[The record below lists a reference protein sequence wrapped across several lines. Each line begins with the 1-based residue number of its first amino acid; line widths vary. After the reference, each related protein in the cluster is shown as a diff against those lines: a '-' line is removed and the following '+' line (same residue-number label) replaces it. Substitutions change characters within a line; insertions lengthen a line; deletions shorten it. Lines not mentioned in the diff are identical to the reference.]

1 MFHDGGLFLLARKG
15 TKKKDSKTTLD
26 FDSLKFIDTPDGDKV
41 FALLIWADTA
51 QQFIDESGWH
61 NEVEPCSAQSQAPLT
76 HSCMCH
82 QLSRKLSLTYHQWTQ
97 SPQAI

>member
-1 MFHDGGLFLLARKG
+1 MSPAG
-15 TKKKDSKTTLD
+15 TTRLNRAVRN
-26 FDSLKFIDTPDGDKV
+26 LNP
-41 FALLIWADTA
+41 
-51 QQFIDESGWH
+51 
-61 NEVEPCSAQSQAPLT
+61 PLT